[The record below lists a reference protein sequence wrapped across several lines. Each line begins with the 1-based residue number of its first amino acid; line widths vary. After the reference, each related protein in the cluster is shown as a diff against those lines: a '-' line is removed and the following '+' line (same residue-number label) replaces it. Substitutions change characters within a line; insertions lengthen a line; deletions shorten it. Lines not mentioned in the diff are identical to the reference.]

1 MDREQS
7 PIVLLGSL
15 YLGGEVFSW
24 LPVNDALSRRPK
36 ASPMLCLLCALTC
49 NLLWAPLPTTQE
61 REDRAKNAERFSI
74 RSEITQQSGATA
86 TSLAS
91 ILRNTWTKPWME
103 FVLALFA
110 MAGAPGMSPTLSP
123 QLPTPA
129 PLVGLEA
136 PRGLRGYRPTPPP
149 PSSALA
155 HLAGPQAGAARTPSR
170 TSSRARLAPPPG
182 RAVLGAAAR
191 HVLRRCRP
199 LSGDA
204 ATCGP
209 GSDYRACLVLGV
221 RAGGPHSPGMGGR
234 GRAGRTEGDYEQG
247 TAAGRSRPQTRAAA
261 A

>member
-1 MDREQS
+1 M
-7 PIVLLGSL
+7 
-15 YLGGEVFSW
+15 
-24 LPVNDALSRRPK
+24 RP
-36 ASPMLCLLCALTC
+36 
-49 NLLWAPLPTTQE
+49 
-61 REDRAKNAERFSI
+61 
-74 RSEITQQSGATA
+74 EISQQAGATA
-86 TSLAS
+86 ASLAS
-91 ILRNTWTKPWME
+91 ILTNTWTKPWME
-103 FVLALFA
+103 FELAVCD
-110 MAGAPGMSPTLSP
+110 GGSPWNVPHTAPQASNSCPHWLGW
-123 QLPTPA
+123 
-129 PLVGLEA
+129 
-136 PRGLRGYRPTPPP
+136 RLRGVCAVTDQPRRPQAAPC
-149 PSSALA
+149 A

-234 GRAGRTEGDYEQG
+234 GRAGPAEGDYEQG